1 MFEKFGIR
9 VPEILLPDEKYDLK
23 QWAVIACDQFTSQPE
38 YWDRV
43 RSRVFDRPSTL
54 HITYPEAWLDQGDAR
69 IASINETML
78 DYEKNV
84 LTRAVKGMVLVERE
98 IATGSRIGL
107 MAAVDLEKYD
117 FSVGSQS
124 LIRATEGTVLERIP
138 PRVKIREN
146 AALETPHILVLVDD
160 PKRTLI
166 NPLYAARDTFEKLY
180 DFDLML
186 GGGHIRGWLV
196 NRFDTVLPALEGLLE
211 ASGGLLFAVGDGNHS
226 LATARQCWLNLKPT
240 LTAEQRETHPA
251 RFALVELTNVHDDAL
266 QFEPIHRVVFGVDP
280 AELSYDLG
288 VWLGNQGMKL
298 TVCTADRAMFRWA
311 QGYRTL
317 PYTIDRLNEPL
328 PLAVLQRFLDEWL
341 AKHENASIDYIH
353 GEEATRELSS
363 RPNTTGILLPAM
375 DKFILFEAVRKGGA
389 LPRKSFSMGEAEEKR
404 YYLECR
410 KITGAPV

>member
-211 ASGGLLFAVGDGNHS
+211 ASDGLLFAVGDGNHS

-410 KITGAPV
+410 KITGAPG

>member
-9 VPEILLPDEKYDLK
+9 VPEILLPDEKYDLQ

-43 RSRVFDRPSTL
+43 RSRVFDKPSAL
-54 HITYPEAWLDQGDAR
+54 HIIYPEAWLDQGDAR

-98 IATGSRIGL
+98 IATGNRIGL

-117 FSVGSQS
+117 FSAGSES

-138 PRVKIREN
+138 PRVKIRKN
-146 AALETPHILVLVDD
+146 ASLETPHILVLVDD
-160 PKRTLI
+160 PGRTLI

-180 DFDLML
+180 DFDLMM
-186 GGGHIRGWLV
+186 GGGHVRGWLV
-196 NRFDTVLPALEGLLE
+196 DRFDTVLPALEGLMA
-211 ASGGLLFAVGDGNHS
+211 ASDGLLFAVGDGNHS
-226 LATARQCWLNLKPT
+226 LATARQCWLDIRDT
-240 LTAEQRETHPA
+240 LTDEQKENHPA

-266 QFEPIHRVVFGVDP
+266 QFEPIHRVVFGVEP
-280 AELSYDLG
+280 TELSYDLG
-288 VWLGNQGMKL
+288 VWLNRQGMKL
-298 TVCTADRAMFRWA
+298 TVCTADKAMFKWVHDF
-311 QGYRTL
+311 RTL
-317 PYTIDRLNEPL
+317 PYTIGNINQPL

-353 GEEATRELSS
+353 GENAVRQLTEGRKA
-363 RPNTTGILLPAM
+363 TGILLPAM

-410 KITGAPV
+410 RIQAK

>member
-211 ASGGLLFAVGDGNHS
+211 ASDGLLFAVGDGNHS